1 MKPYWEI
8 LDIVSKI
15 MIFLVAPKNDQIW
28 HHSHAGGFI
37 VLFFCN
43 LYFKSQICLG
53 SKFCVKR

>member
-28 HHSHAGGFI
+28 HHSHAGGFFCFVFFVI
-37 VLFFCN
+37 FISRAKSVLA
-43 LYFKSQICLG
+43 LS
-53 SKFCVKR
+53 SV

>member
-28 HHSHAGGFI
+28 HHSHAGGFLFCFLVI
-37 VLFFCN
+37 FISKAKSVLA
-43 LYFKSQICLG
+43 LS
-53 SKFCVKR
+53 SV